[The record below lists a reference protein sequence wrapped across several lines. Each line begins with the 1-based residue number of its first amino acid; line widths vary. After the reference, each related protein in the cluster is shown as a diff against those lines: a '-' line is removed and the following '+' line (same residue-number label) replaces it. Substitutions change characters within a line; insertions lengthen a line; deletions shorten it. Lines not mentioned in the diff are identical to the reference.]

1 MYKKICRRIVLLYII
16 LYYIILYF
24 IYIYICIY
32 ICIYFSSPVLPDKFW
47 QIDKNDIQRL
57 EKLTRH
63 GEQRG
68 KHSESGIEMNLFSK
82 TDPESGSEGRFTF
95 LSLDSLT
102 SVYMDSGIGILLV
115 CLFVFNL

>member
-1 MYKKICRRIVLLYII
+1 M
-16 LYYIILYF
+16 
-24 IYIYICIY
+24 
-32 ICIYFSSPVLPDKFW
+32 PDKFW